1 MMRLMPWDD
10 PIEWG
15 MSNRSRPSTLWPRR
29 ANWKAVALPMPP
41 MPTTMTSYI
50 IRIPPIEKTRLG
62 RRLEPISYHPIFCG
76 FRQCDKFFYRGSDC
90 RDYFMRRPVALVIE
104 RQLLAEI

>member
-1 MMRLMPWDD
+1 MGYVKPF
-10 PIEWG
+10 EAEH
-15 MSNRSRPSTLWPRR
+15 TLAPTSQLESRR
-29 ANWKAVALPMPP
+29 AAHAAYADDNDVI
-41 MPTTMTSYI
+41 YHC
-50 IRIPPIEKTRLG
+50 IPPIEKTRLG

-90 RDYFMRRPVALVIE
+90 RDYFMRRPVALVIK